1 MNACLQ
7 CECRHH
13 AGACPQCGYAPESIQ
28 GFPAYAPILADKAP
42 GYDPA
47 HYVEL
52 STLEAGNF
60 WFKARN
66 ALILDA
72 IDRYV
77 PFREDFLEIGCG
89 TGFVLGAIAQAYP
102 DTHCQG
108 SEIFVEGLGIAARRL
123 PHADFMQMDARCIP
137 FVDHFDA
144 IGAFDVLEHVTED
157 EQVLRQVYG
166 ALRANGRILLT
177 VPQHRWLWSV
187 QDEYAHHVRRYPPRE
202 LEDKLLRNGFRVI
215 FSTSFV
221 TLLLPALAVSRLAK
235 GNKTSAQDPFRE
247 FRLPRWLNRTLGAIM
262 TAERFLIRIGI
273 RFPIGG
279 TRLIVAE
286 KIPA

>member
-1 MNACLQ
+1 M
-7 CECRHH
+7 
-13 AGACPQCGYAPESIQ
+13 
-28 GFPAYAPILADKAP
+28 
-42 GYDPA
+42 
-47 HYVEL
+47 EL

-72 IDRYV
+72 IDDYV
-77 PFREDFLEIGCG
+77 PARGDFLEIGCG
-89 TGFVLGAIAQAYP
+89 TGFVLGAIAREYP
-102 DTHCQG
+102 GMRCQG
-108 SEIFVEGLGIAARRL
+108 SEIFVEGLEIAARRL
-123 PHADFMQMDARCIP
+123 PQAGFMQMDARHIP

-157 EQVLRQVYG
+157 EEVLQQVRS
-166 ALRANGRILLT
+166 ALRADGRILLT
-177 VPQHRWLWSV
+177 VPQHPWLWSV
-187 QDEYAHHVRRYPPRE
+187 QDEYAHHVRRYQPRE
-202 LEDKLLRNGFRVI
+202 LEDKLRRNGFRVI

-221 TLLLPALAVSRLAK
+221 ALLLPALAASRLVK
-235 GNKTSAQDPFRE
+235 GNKAREQDPFRE
-247 FRLPRWLNRTLGAIM
+247 FRLPGWLNRTLGGIM
-262 TAERFLIRIGI
+262 AVERFLIRMGV

>member
-7 CECRHH
+7 CGCSHD
-13 AGACPQCGYAPESIQ
+13 GGGCPQCGYVPESIQ
-28 GFPAYAPILADKAP
+28 GFPAYAPILAGEAP

-72 IDRYV
+72 IDDYV
-77 PFREDFLEIGCG
+77 PARGKFLEIGCG
-89 TGFVLGAIAQAYP
+89 TGFVLEAIAREHP
-102 DTHCQG
+102 GMRCQG

-123 PHADFMQMDARCIP
+123 PQAEFMQMDARRIP

-157 EQVLRQVYG
+157 EQVLQQVRS
-166 ALRANGRILLT
+166 ALRADGRILLT
-177 VPQHRWLWSV
+177 VPQHPWLWSV
-187 QDEYAHHVRRYPPRE
+187 QDEYAHHVRRYQPRE
-202 LEDKLLRNGFRVI
+202 LEEKLGRNGFRVI

-221 TLLLPALAVSRLAK
+221 ALLLPALSASRLVK
-235 GNKTSAQDPFRE
+235 GNKASEQDPFRE
-247 FRLPRWLNRTLGAIM
+247 FRLPGWLNHTLGGIM
-262 TAERFLIRIGI
+262 AVERFLIRMGV